1 MSSTPQIE
9 DGYLMIANE
18 LLEAILGFGFS
29 LREQSVLLTI
39 IRKTYGYK
47 KKVDDMSAS
56 QIGAMCRV
64 PRQHVTTTLN
74 SLALRNVIT
83 KRPGI
88 YGSIIGIQKDHRKWI
103 TAEQMKG
110 AASPKSGHVD
120 SPNLGQGDVPSIEES
135 ATEEAI
141 PVVPN
146 QDTCPESGHVPIR
159 VNASPNLGQVDSP
172 NLGYTK
178 ENLPK
183 ENQQKKGARQDVTFK
198 TWMEQCAKD
207 GRKPIPGDDPVFAY
221 ANEMGLPVDMVR
233 FAWVEFKRK
242 YGDSSKRYKNWNQH
256 FQNAIRENWYGIWFD
271 KDGEWQ
277 LTTRGKQIEKE
288 LKAKQN
294 EPE

>member
-47 KKVDDMSAS
+47 KKVDDLSAS

-74 SLALRNVIT
+74 MLALRNVIT
-83 KRPGI
+83 KKPGR
-88 YGSIIGIQKDHRKWI
+88 YGSIIGIQKDHRRWI
-103 TAEQMKG
+103 TAERMR
-110 AASPKSGHVD
+110 ALPTCPESGQEGGHLD
-120 SPNLGQGDVPSIEES
+120 DEKEGNQPALL
-135 ATEEAI
+135 
-141 PVVPN
+141 VPN
-146 QDTCPESGHVPIR
+146 QDTPCPVS
-159 VNASPNLGQVDSP
+159 GQVDSP
-172 NLGYTK
+172 NSGHTK

-183 ENQQKKGARQDVTFK
+183 DNYQKKGARQEITFK
-198 TWMEQCAKD
+198 AWLKRCAEADQKQ
-207 GRKPIPGDDPVFAY
+207 IPEDDPVFAY
-221 ANEMGLPVDMVR
+221 ADEMKLPVDMVR

-242 YGDSSKRYKNWNQH
+242 YGASSKRYKNWNQH

-271 KDGEWQ
+271 KDGDWQ

-294 EPE
+294 EHE

>member
-47 KKVDDMSAS
+47 KKVDDLSAS

-74 SLALRNVIT
+74 MLALRNVIT
-83 KRPGI
+83 KKPGR

-103 TAEQMKG
+103 TAERMR
-110 AASPKSGHVD
+110 ALPTCPESGQEGGHLD
-120 SPNLGQGDVPSIEES
+120 DEKEGNQPALL
-135 ATEEAI
+135 
-141 PVVPN
+141 VPN
-146 QDTCPESGHVPIR
+146 QDTCPESGLVPNQDTPCP
-159 VNASPNLGQVDSP
+159 VSGQVDSP
-172 NLGYTK
+172 NSGHTK

-183 ENQQKKGARQDVTFK
+183 DNYQKKGPRQEITFK
-198 TWMEQCAKD
+198 AWLKRCAEAD
-207 GRKPIPGDDPVFAY
+207 QKPIPEDDPVFAY
-221 ANEMGLPVDMVR
+221 ADEMKLPVDMVR

-242 YGDSSKRYKNWNQH
+242 YGASNKRYKNWNQH

-271 KDGEWQ
+271 KDGDWQ

-294 EPE
+294 EHE